1 MCHIQ
6 FISLSFITVIFQRTI
21 ARTIKLFKDRI
32 LATHHQY
39 CQQWMV
45 WSSQVTYITR
55 NWDDFTEP
63 SNYRMCK
70 SSSGEQHESTWIQT
84 KHYRKH
90 NSLISVVRHVST
102 LRTIIGHYFRNI
114 LKTYIRS
121 QLSHLLRHK
130 KNVKCFKFVHQKDK
144 PRTYYTH
151 SRHSAMSAIFNL

>member
-1 MCHIQ
+1 MRIMCHIQ

-39 CQQWMV
+39 CQQWMI
-45 WSSQVTYITR
+45 WSSQVTYITK

-70 SSSGEQHESTWIQT
+70 RSSGEQHESIWIQT

-90 NSLISVVRHVST
+90 NFLISVFSPTCFGPTNHHRALLQKHFKNIHTFAIVSSIT
-102 LRTIIGHYFRNI
+102 
-114 LKTYIRS
+114 
-121 QLSHLLRHK
+121 
-130 KNVKCFKFVHQKDK
+130 
-144 PRTYYTH
+144 
-151 SRHSAMSAIFNL
+151 A